1 VAREPRDRGQEEGGL
16 MSYGRVSLKCEP
28 APPQRNVRVSLY
40 LFRIRIHILS
50 PVSSTSRA
58 LRPSPLPP
66 PVGGRG

>member
-1 VAREPRDRGQEEGGL
+1 

-58 LRPSPLPP
+58 LRPSPSGE
-66 PVGGRG
+66 GGG